1 MNRESLFSGILIGLG
16 ATGYL
21 ALGGIPGAV
30 IFAFGLV
37 CVVLFGVP
45 LYTGKAGVTNDI
57 PALVRIWLFNIIGCA
72 LLGLLVFSLGGAPV
86 ERAQDMVAG
95 RIAQG
100 PWRSFLRAVGCG
112 LIIDIAVWLYKN
124 KGSILPILFG
134 VPLFIV
140 CGFYHSIAEKQQAM
154 AAIGRYHGILVD
166 HGIKKGIGFLGGLGA
181 YAGGLLDLLK
191 QDAGAVSDFLQSV
204 LGLKGTEMNK
214 WMDQL
219 KKYAE

>member
-57 PALVRIWLFNIIGCA
+57 PALVKIWLFNIIGCA

-100 PWRSFLRAVGCG
+100 PSAASSSTSPSGYTKTRGPSSRSCSASPC
-112 LIIDIAVWLYKN
+112 
-124 KGSILPILFG
+124 SS
-134 VPLFIV
+134 
-140 CGFYHSIAEKQQAM
+140 C
-154 AAIGRYHGILVD
+154 AA
-166 HGIKKGIGFLGGLGA
+166 FTTP
-181 YAGGLLDLLK
+181 
-191 QDAGAVSDFLQSV
+191 SP
-204 LGLKGTEMNK
+204 T
-214 WMDQL
+214 
-219 KKYAE
+219 